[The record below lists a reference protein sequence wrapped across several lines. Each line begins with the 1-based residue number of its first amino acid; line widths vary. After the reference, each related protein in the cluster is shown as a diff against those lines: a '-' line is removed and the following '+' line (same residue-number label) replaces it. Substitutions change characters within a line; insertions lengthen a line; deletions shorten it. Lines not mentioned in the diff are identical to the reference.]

1 MYFDAFYILLQLQYL
16 TLFPKLPPIFKI
28 KLELD
33 GKRKRFLFSV
43 LNIVFQE
50 KPRGGNAVAIMW
62 WGFWAKFAGDIGWF
76 TTTRSPY

>member
-1 MYFDAFYILLQLQYL
+1 M
-16 TLFPKLPPIFKI
+16 

-33 GKRKRFLFSV
+33 GQRKRFLFSV